1 MMAGRWGGHGL
12 VDGSF
17 GFGGVIAMTI
27 QLIFWIA
34 IIIVAF
40 KFLKNYFPHKQYN
53 VKPEDQALEIL
64 RQRYAKGEIDTE
76 EFNLRK
82 KELENIN
89 RN

>member
-1 MMAGRWGGHGL
+1 MMMGRWGGHGL

-17 GFGGVIAMTI
+17 GFGGAIAMTI

-34 IIIVAF
+34 IIVVAV
-40 KFLKNYFPHKQYN
+40 KFLKNYFPPKN
-53 VKPEDQALEIL
+53 LNGNTEDQALEIL

-82 KELENIN
+82 KELENK
-89 RN
+89 